1 MDPSVRDARF
11 RSLYGLSYPVF
22 SSLLDNLLPLF
33 LSISLPL
40 PPDHALALSLSR
52 LSRGLSSRSLSRLLQ
67 PSLTPS
73 LISRTTH
80 AVTRLL
86 STRLYGVYVKLPS
99 PHRLLQS
106 TSFFRDLSSVPNLAA
121 CIASSPVRLRDST
134 DPSLRSPNRPFPSI
148 LLQAVADHRKIF
160 LDACVK
166 APGSS
171 DPATHL
177 RDSSIYRR
185 LCQSDAIRD
194 PPLQVGGHIVRPFI
208 AGDLSFPLLP
218 FLLTPFA
225 SASPSAATTSAEAKE
240 AFDAALAKAR
250 AASVETAIALLKG
263 RWKILRNLNVGLDH
277 AAQTVVAC
285 VVLHNFCQI
294 AGEPEDEGKYLWRDS
309 PESPQLVRPVE
320 SERALYYAG
329 ETVRQAIADDLYE
342 RQQRLSVGTAASR

>member
-11 RSLYGLSYPVF
+11 RSLY
-22 SSLLDNLLPLF
+22 
-33 LSISLPL
+33 
-40 PPDHALALSLSR
+40 
-52 LSRGLSSRSLSRLLQ
+52 
-67 PSLTPS
+67 
-73 LISRTTH
+73 
-80 AVTRLL
+80 
-86 STRLYGVYVKLPS
+86 
-99 PHRLLQS
+99 
-106 TSFFRDLSSVPNLAA
+106 
-121 CIASSPVRLRDST
+121 
-134 DPSLRSPNRPFPSI
+134 
-148 LLQAVADHRKIF
+148 VADHRKIF

-185 LCQSDAIRD
+185 LCQSDALRD

-240 AFDAALAKAR
+240 VFDAARAKAR

-342 RQQRLSVGTAASR
+342 RQQRLSVGTAASRTQIVLPFLVMCIQPTSLMVDLDYSRTDSLLHPHTRTITSDSTRF